1 MELIFSNFSIFL
13 IGVLSSLFIFSS
25 TILSKICGDEK
36 SNSKNFI
43 LIAKICIILSSLI
56 VILIFKE
63 LLIVGIILLGYFGAE
78 MIISKFLSLNELKQ
92 YYLSRSLNYVIIYI
106 LLFIQPL
113 MVLFPVVYEFF
124 RTSFNNFKP
133 RFEIL
138 LFVGY
143 IITLAF
149 VFLL

>member
-1 MELIFSNFSIFL
+1 M
-13 IGVLSSLFIFSS
+13 
-25 TILSKICGDEK
+25 
-36 SNSKNFI
+36 KN
-43 LIAKICIILSSLI
+43 LI